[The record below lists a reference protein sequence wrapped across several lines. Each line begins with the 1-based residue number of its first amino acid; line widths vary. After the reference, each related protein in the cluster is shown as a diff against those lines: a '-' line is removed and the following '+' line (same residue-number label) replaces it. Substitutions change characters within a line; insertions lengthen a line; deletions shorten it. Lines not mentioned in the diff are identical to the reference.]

1 MGVEIER
8 KFLVKHDL
16 WRSQASQGVNIKQ
29 GYLIAGEDWTLRVRM
44 MPEQAFLTLK
54 GATKGIRRR
63 EYEMEISLEEAQ
75 DLYSECIC
83 SIEKT
88 RYRVHVGDAVW
99 EVDEFSGENAGLVI
113 AEIELPEEE
122 ASFEKPDWLGAEVS
136 VDTRYFNAC
145 LAQHPLSSWAK

>member
-8 KFLVKHDL
+8 KFLVKNDL
-16 WRSQASQGVNIKQ
+16 WQSQAFQGINIKQ

-44 MPEQAFLTLK
+44 MPSQAFLTLK
-54 GATKGIRRR
+54 GATTGIRRR
-63 EYEMEISLEEAQ
+63 EYEMEIPLEEAQ
-75 DLYSECIC
+75 ALWSDCIC

-88 RYRVHVGDAVW
+88 RYEVRVGDSVW
-99 EVDEFSGENAGLVI
+99 EIDEFSGENAGLVI

-136 VDTRYFNAC
+136 ADTRYFNAC

>member
-8 KFLVKHDL
+8 KFLVRNDL
-16 WRSQASQGVNIKQ
+16 WRSQASQGAQIKQ
-29 GYLIAGEDWTLRVRM
+29 GYLMASEDWTLRVRM
-44 MPEQAFLTLK
+44 MPAQAFLTLK
-54 GATKGIRRR
+54 GATRGIRRR
-63 EYEMEISLEEAQ
+63 EYEMEIPLEEAQ
-75 DLYSECIC
+75 DIYSDCIC

-99 EVDEFSGENAGLVI
+99 EVDEFSGENTGLVI

-136 VDTRYFNAC
+136 ADIRYFNAC